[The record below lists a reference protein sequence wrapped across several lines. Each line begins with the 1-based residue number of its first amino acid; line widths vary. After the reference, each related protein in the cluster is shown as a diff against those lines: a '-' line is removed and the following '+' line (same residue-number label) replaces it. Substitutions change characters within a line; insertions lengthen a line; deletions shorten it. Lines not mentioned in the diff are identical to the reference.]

1 MTMAFLKKAKQG
13 EKIMSEW
20 ISTPQS
26 SNVAGFSYDETN
38 QTLTVEFKSGSRYN
52 YYDVLQHI
60 YDGMKSAA
68 STGSSVGKYLN
79 AEIKGVYRYAR
90 Q

>member
-1 MTMAFLKKAKQG
+1 MKQE

-26 SNVAGFSYDETN
+26 SNVAGFCYDEAS
-38 QTLTVEFKSGSRYN
+38 QTLTVEFNSGIRYN
-52 YYDVLQHI
+52 YYDVPQHI
-60 YDGMKSAA
+60 VEGMKSAD
-68 STGSSVGKYLN
+68 SIGKFFN
-79 AEIKGVYRYAR
+79 DQIKAFYRYAR

>member
-1 MTMAFLKKAKQG
+1 M
-13 EKIMSEW
+13 EKNEMSEW

-38 QTLTVEFKSGSRYN
+38 QILTVEFKSGSRYN
-52 YYDVLQHI
+52 YYDVPQHV
-60 YDGMKSAA
+60 YKGMISAD
-68 STGSSVGKYLN
+68 SKGKYLN
-79 AEIKGVYRYAR
+79 AEIKGTYRYAR

>member
-1 MTMAFLKKAKQG
+1 MKQK
-13 EKIMSEW
+13 EKMMSEW

-26 SNVAGFSYDETN
+26 SNVAGFKYNEAS
-38 QTLTVEFKSGSRYN
+38 QTLTVEFNSGSRYN
-52 YYDVLQHI
+52 YYDVPQHVFE
-60 YDGMKSAA
+60 GMKSAD
-68 STGSSVGKYLN
+68 SKGKFLN